1 MWPYLTAPF
10 AVLLPARWRAQ
21 TGFEAPMPWRI
32 ASFICGVAQCA
43 TGLAAM
49 VWWYSYSVRNWA
61 QYVVSHAIQSQSS
74 LSEMKPHA
82 QGLLALTLIVSS
94 PVTWIIIAWS
104 VEGLVRILAAAI
116 TSEVFA
122 TLPLALIAGAISL
135 FRPVRDENPGLR
147 GGGTTVEDASLDD
160 SPARSFA
167 NFLCRGIVEHTHAH
181 VPDYV
186 TRIKDVDGD
195 LLCIRTSHSKPDWE
209 PGRIVRVGDVGDI
222 GGNGGDFY
230 RIDRFSERHG
240 AAAYTATMDDDGLP
254 HTHTRTGSVLAAPRD
269 THPRPFVYLLRHL
282 AAGVA
287 NRHTLNYEIP
297 PEARAALDA
306 AAVRSPFDAHAE
318 PAHVPVSRK

>member
-1 MWPYLTAPF
+1 
-10 AVLLPARWRAQ
+10 
-21 TGFEAPMPWRI
+21 MPWRI
-32 ASFICGVAQCA
+32 ASFICGVSQCA

-49 VWWYSYSVRNWA
+49 VWWYSYSVRNWV
-61 QYVVSHAIQSQSS
+61 QTVVSHAVQSQSS

-122 TLPLALIAGAISL
+122 TLPLALIAGAISP

-147 GGGTTVEDASLDD
+147 GGGTTVGDASLDD

-167 NFLCRGIVEHTHAH
+167 NFLRRGIVEHTHAH
-181 VPDYV
+181 VPDDV

-195 LLCIRTSHSKPDWE
+195 LLRIRTSHTKPDWE
-209 PGRIVRVGDVGDI
+209 PGRIVRVGDVG
-222 GGNGGDFY
+222 GNGGDFY
-230 RIDRFSERHG
+230 RIDRLSERHG
-240 AAAYTATMDDDGLP
+240 AAAYTATMDNDGLP
-254 HTHTRTGSVLAAPRD
+254 HTHTQAHTAVPRD

-297 PEARAALDA
+297 PEARAA
-306 AAVRSPFDAHAE
+306 RSPFDAHAD